1 MGFLLFALL
10 FGTGSFSDLDN
21 VSGEWIDSAS
31 GFTKTEL
38 LDLTEYGELIN
49 GAKLGA
55 HVCFVEED
63 GQEYWR
69 ATVVYADRVILFQ
82 EDHEPVVT
90 LHDFPAT
97 SSSFSDSGRYVVLHD
112 GAETDTGSNAVRINA
127 ETGEKVLF
135 DSELQG
141 FTGYSDYAIWED
153 GSLVFMRTIDS
164 YTRHLRFFFLDSN
177 LQLTNTFDALGA
189 ANEVVSNSYFAINHS
204 EGLTCFDKNGNQL
217 WTMVPEDMCVEA
229 PVVLNNDVII
239 IPNVSAIIAADVN
252 SGSIINKYSLD
263 ERANGQTLISSSD
276 GNSWILQSYAFR
288 RDMISYFGVGSSL
301 ITDVSLSIFA
311 STDFSYILADYS
323 SSGFMFFK
331 RSKFLPV
338 EAYYLILN
346 SCYCP
351 IYQIE
356 ANALDGSSHC
366 YLRGREQSY
375 VISNRSLSFL
385 YLNKHQLFLIAPY
398 GGC

>member
-1 MGFLLFALL
+1 MAFLLFALL

-153 GSLVFMRTIDS
+153 GSLVFMRAIDS

-177 LQLTNTFDALGA
+177 LQLTNTFDAIGA
-189 ANEVVSNSYFAINHS
+189 ANEVVSDSYFAINHS

-217 WTMVPEDMCVEA
+217 WTMIPEDMCVEA
-229 PVVLNNDVII
+229 PVVLDNDIII
-239 IPNVSAIIAADVN
+239 IPTVSSIIAADIHT
-252 SGSIINKYSLD
+252 GSVINRILLPD
-263 ERANGQTLISSSD
+263 GVDGQKLIRSSD
-276 GNSWILQSYAFR
+276 GFSWIVQSLAPTQVMSTFFGAVTHLVFDVPC
-288 RDMISYFGVGSSL
+288 DMFSSNNYTYFIQSFSCYGYFLLKRSRTSPITRHLVVADSHCEPIFQLPGSIEANTSL
-301 ITDVSLSIFA
+301 VSLRGR
-311 STDFSYILADYS
+311 YS
-323 SSGFMFFK
+323 SSALS
-331 RSKFLPV
+331 RSDLS
-338 EAYYLILN
+338 YIYLDKYTVCCIDLN
-346 SCYCP
+346 
-351 IYQIE
+351 
-356 ANALDGSSHC
+356 
-366 YLRGREQSY
+366 
-375 VISNRSLSFL
+375 
-385 YLNKHQLFLIAPY
+385 
-398 GGC
+398 GGL

>member
-38 LDLTEYGELIN
+38 LDLTEYGELIDS
-49 GAKLGA
+49 AKLGA

-90 LHDFPAT
+90 LHEFPAT
-97 SSSFSDSGRYVVLHD
+97 SSSFSESGRYVVLHD

-189 ANEVVSNSYFAINHS
+189 ANEVVSDSYFAINHS
-204 EGLTCFDKNGNQL
+204 EGLTCFGKNGNQL

-229 PVVLNNDVII
+229 PVVLDNDIII
-239 IPNVSAIIAADVN
+239 IPTVSSIIAADIHTGSVIN
-252 SGSIINKYSLD
+252 RILLPDGVGGQKLIRSSDGFSWIVQSLAPGGVMSTFFGVETHLLTNMSNDSFSGSTYIYLIQQYSSIGYVLLKSSYIVPNDKYFIVADSCCVPVFQLPW
-263 ERANGQTLISSSD
+263 NTLRITSQSILRGRSNESALSSSD
-276 GNSWILQSYAFR
+276 L
-288 RDMISYFGVGSSL
+288 
-301 ITDVSLSIFA
+301 
-311 STDFSYILADYS
+311 SYIYLD
-323 SSGFMFFK
+323 
-331 RSKFLPV
+331 KFTV
-338 EAYYLILN
+338 CCIDLN
-346 SCYCP
+346 
-351 IYQIE
+351 
-356 ANALDGSSHC
+356 
-366 YLRGREQSY
+366 
-375 VISNRSLSFL
+375 
-385 YLNKHQLFLIAPY
+385 
-398 GGC
+398 GGL